1 MWEQGGAYSNTGD
14 SMIIG
19 DAFGNPKK
27 AIYIRGKGHLS
38 CGEHALIP
46 LRKGDTI
53 VTASQ
58 WRHDFT
64 ISIYKIIDFDLE
76 EKFANLELV
85 NGFSCGEWDK
95 DLDCMFKEI
104 VDVAKDKATSYHCRS
119 AMYIKEDW
127 ERRKNE
133 KFKSNKHDR
142 K

>member
-1 MWEQGGAYSNTGD
+1 MKMAVELSKKGLPCMWEQGGAYSNTGD

-53 VTASQ
+53 VTVSQ

-64 ISIYKIIDFDLE
+64 INIYKIVDCNLE

-85 NGFSCGEWDK
+85 NSFSCGEWDK
-95 DLDCMFKEI
+95 DLDRIYKEI
-104 VDVAKDKATSYHCRS
+104 VEVAKDKATYYHCRN
-119 AMYIKEDW
+119 AMYIKED
-127 ERRKNE
+127 
-133 KFKSNKHDR
+133 
-142 K
+142 